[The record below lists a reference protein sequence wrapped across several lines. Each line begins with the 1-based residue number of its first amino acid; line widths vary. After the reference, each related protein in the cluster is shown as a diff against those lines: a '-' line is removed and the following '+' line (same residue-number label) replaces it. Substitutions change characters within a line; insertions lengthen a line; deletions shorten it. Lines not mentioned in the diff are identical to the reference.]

1 MPELILYSR
10 PDCHLCDV
18 AAQLLGS
25 LGLAWQVADIDE
37 DERLVRRYGIR
48 IPVLQRADTGDEL
61 FWPFDE
67 DKIRKLIGGAGQM
80 PPTGPV

>member
-18 AAQLLGS
+18 AAELLGS
-25 LGLAWQVADIDE
+25 LGLAWQVTDIDE

-67 DKIRKLIGGAGQM
+67 GQIRKLIGGAGQI
-80 PPTGPV
+80 PPTGPG